1 MFPPISC
8 FDFLNVQLNSTER
21 SDFVKCIGLTAL
33 TSERAV
39 TASKLASRLYFSVG
53 LIRSLRFRSRDDI
66 NSEFEFM
73 NFTDAEINFT

>member
-1 MFPPISC
+1 MFPPKSS

-21 SDFVKCIGLTAL
+21 SDFVKCIGLAL